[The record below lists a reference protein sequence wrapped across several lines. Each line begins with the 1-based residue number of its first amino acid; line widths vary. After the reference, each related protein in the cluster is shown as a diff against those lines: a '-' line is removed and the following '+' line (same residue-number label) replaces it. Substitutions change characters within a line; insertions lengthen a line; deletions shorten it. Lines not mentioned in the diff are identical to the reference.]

1 LLRQLG
7 AALSDLVGHARPVVA
22 AQRAQLEAPPS
33 PPAAAGS
40 LDVKALRALSELL
53 AQQDLS
59 AIDSIRE
66 LGPSIRAAWG
76 DEPARELSD
85 AVERL
90 EFARAAALLAA
101 RSGDAQLTA

>member
-1 LLRQLG
+1 VRGDSTRLR
-7 AALSDLVGHARPVVA
+7 H
-22 AQRAQLEAPPS
+22 
-33 PPAAAGS
+33 
-40 LDVKALRALSELL
+40 
-53 AQQDLS
+53 LS

-76 DEPARELSD
+76 DELARELSD

-90 EFARAAALLAA
+90 ELARTSVLLAA